1 MIHKEIREDQRIYFI
16 LPRAVR
22 WRLVIIILKLILTY
36 HSFRR
41 KLLWGG
47 AAVGG
52 AVLLSRLVDNHLNRV
67 REAQGKEALEQIR
80 FVNVTMLYLAR

>member
-1 MIHKEIREDQRIYFI
+1 M
-16 LPRAVR
+16 
-22 WRLVIIILKLILTY
+22 
-36 HSFRR
+36 
-41 KLLWGG
+41 
-47 AAVGG
+47 GG